1 MEMTIILG
9 IVQVAL
15 YIVLGGLVAW
25 FKTNGKLNKMVV
37 NSTPNVLDDVLAK
50 CESENL
56 LKKKEIKMKEKQKN
70 RFLIPKLAGAL
81 VVIIVCIGGLVLFRN
96 QNRVY
101 DSIINF
107 DVNPSIELKIDNDRE
122 VISAI
127 ALNDDG
133 MKVLDNMDLDDVS
146 LNVAVNAIIGSML
159 KNGYLTVS
167 ENSILVSVKNKDVD
181 KANALKEEISND
193 ISAIL
198 NASSINASILS
209 QAYDDDANAQNLAT
223 ENNISEGKARL
234 ISNIISSN
242 ITDSKGNLY
251 TFDTLKDLSIN
262 ELNLLVSSKNATVK
276 DTQKTGEA
284 SSSSYITRDSA
295 RDIAINAA
303 GVSLDNIRALE
314 VELDADDGRLVYEV
328 EFKSGDSE
336 YDYEIDAKS
345 GEIIKNHVEIDDDYQ
360 TSSGNNSSSNS
371 GNTSTNTP
379 STSRPNY
386 DDDDWD
392 DRYDDD
398 DDDWDDRYDD
408 DDDDDD
414 WDDRYDDDDH
424 DDDDWDD

>member
-1 MEMTIILG
+1 MQKKEI
-9 IVQVAL
+9 
-15 YIVLGGLVAW
+15 
-25 FKTNGKLNKMVV
+25 KRKLNKMVV

-81 VVIIVCIGGLVLFRN
+81 VVIVVCIGGLVLFRN

-209 QAYDDDANAQNLAT
+209 QAYDDDANAQNLAA

-295 RDIAINAA
+295 RDIAINTA

-328 EFKSGDSE
+328 EFKSGANE
-336 YDYEIDAKS
+336 YDYEIDARS

-386 DDDDWD
+386 DDDD
-392 DRYDDD
+392 
-398 DDDWDDRYDD
+398 DWDDRYDD

-414 WDDRYDDDDH
+414 RDDRYDDDDH

>member
-1 MEMTIILG
+1 MQKKEI
-9 IVQVAL
+9 
-15 YIVLGGLVAW
+15 
-25 FKTNGKLNKMVV
+25 KRKLNKMVV

-81 VVIIVCIGGLVLFRN
+81 VVIVVCIGGLVLFRN

-209 QAYDDDANAQNLAT
+209 QAYDDDANAQNLAA

-345 GEIIKNHVEIDDDYQ
+345 VEIIKNHVEIDDDYQ
-360 TSSGNNSSSNS
+360 ASGGNNSSSNS

-386 DDDDWD
+386 DDDD
-392 DRYDDD
+392 
-398 DDDWDDRYDD
+398 DWDDRYDD

-414 WDDRYDDDDH
+414 RDDRYDDDDH

>member
-1 MEMTIILG
+1 MQKKEI
-9 IVQVAL
+9 
-15 YIVLGGLVAW
+15 
-25 FKTNGKLNKMVV
+25 KRKLNKMVV

-50 CESENL
+50 CDSENL

-81 VVIIVCIGGLVLFRN
+81 VVIIVCIGGLLLFRN
-96 QNRVY
+96 QNRMY
-101 DSIINF
+101 DSEIYF
-107 DVNPSIELKIDNDRE
+107 DVNPSIELKIDKDRE
-122 VISAI
+122 VISAV

-133 MKVLDNMDLDDVS
+133 MKVLDNMNLKDADLT
-146 LNVAVNAIIGSML
+146 VAVNAIIGSML
-159 KNGYLTVS
+159 KNGYLTVT
-167 ENSILVSVKNKDVD
+167 ENSILVSVKNKDAS
-181 KANALKEEISND
+181 KAKALEEEISND

-251 TFDTLKDLSIN
+251 TFDALKDLSIN
-262 ELNLLVSSKNATVK
+262 ELNLLVSSKNVTVK
-276 DTQKTGEA
+276 DTQKNGEA

-336 YDYEIDAKS
+336 YDYEIEAKS
-345 GEIIKNHVEIDDDYQ
+345 GEIIKNHVEIDDDYYQ
-360 TSSGNNSSSNS
+360 TN
-371 GNTSTNTP
+371 GNTGVNTPSTNTP

-386 DDDDWD
+386 DDD
-392 DRYDDD
+392 
-398 DDDWDDRYDD
+398 RYDD

-414 WDDRYDDDDH
+414 WDDYDDDDD

>member
-1 MEMTIILG
+1 MQKKEI
-9 IVQVAL
+9 
-15 YIVLGGLVAW
+15 
-25 FKTNGKLNKMVV
+25 KRKLNKMVV

-81 VVIIVCIGGLVLFRN
+81 VVIVVCIGGLVLFRN

-328 EFKSGDSE
+328 EFKSGANE
-336 YDYEIDAKS
+336 YDYEIDARS

-386 DDDDWD
+386 DDDDDWD

-398 DDDWDDRYDD
+398 DDDDDWNDRYDD

>member
-1 MEMTIILG
+1 MQKKEI
-9 IVQVAL
+9 
-15 YIVLGGLVAW
+15 
-25 FKTNGKLNKMVV
+25 KRKLNKMVV

-70 RFLIPKLAGAL
+70 KFLIPKLAGAL
-81 VVIIVCIGGLVLFRN
+81 VVIVVCIGGLLLFRN
-96 QNRVY
+96 QNRMY
-101 DSIINF
+101 DSEIYF
-107 DVNPSIELKIDNDRE
+107 DVNPSIELKIDKDRE
-122 VISAI
+122 VISAV

-133 MKVLDNMDLDDVS
+133 MKVLDNMNLKDADLT
-146 LNVAVNAIIGSML
+146 VAVNAIIGSML
-159 KNGYLTVS
+159 KNGYLTVT
-167 ENSILVSVKNKDVD
+167 ENSILVSVKNKDAS
-181 KANALKEEISND
+181 KAKALEEEISND

-251 TFDTLKDLSIN
+251 TFDALKDLSIN
-262 ELNLLVSSKNATVK
+262 ELNLLVSSKNVTVK
-276 DTQKTGEA
+276 DTQKNGEA

-303 GVSLDNIRALE
+303 GVSLDNVRALE

-360 TSSGNNSSSNS
+360 ASSGNNASSNS
-371 GNTSTNTP
+371 GNASTNTP
-379 STSRPNY
+379 ATTRPNY
-386 DDDDWD
+386 DDDDDHD
-392 DRYDDD
+392 DYDDD
-398 DDDWDDRYDD
+398 DDRDDYD
-408 DDDDDD
+408 
-414 WDDRYDDDDH
+414 DDDDH
-424 DDDDWDD
+424 DDYDDDDDHDD

>member
-1 MEMTIILG
+1 MQKKEI
-9 IVQVAL
+9 
-15 YIVLGGLVAW
+15 
-25 FKTNGKLNKMVV
+25 KRKLNKMVV

-70 RFLIPKLAGAL
+70 KFLIPKLAGAL
-81 VVIIVCIGGLVLFRN
+81 VVIVVCIGGLLLFRN
-96 QNRVY
+96 QNRMY
-101 DSIINF
+101 DSEIYF
-107 DVNPSIELKIDNDRE
+107 DVNPSIELKIDKDRE
-122 VISAI
+122 VISAV

-133 MKVLDNMDLDDVS
+133 MKVLDNMNLKDADLT
-146 LNVAVNAIIGSML
+146 VAVNAIIGSML
-159 KNGYLTVS
+159 KNGYLTVT
-167 ENSILVSVKNKDVD
+167 ENSILVSVKNKDAS
-181 KANALKEEISND
+181 KAKALEEEISND

-209 QAYDDDANAQNLAT
+209 QAYDDDANAQNLAA

-251 TFDTLKDLSIN
+251 TFDALKDLSIN
-262 ELNLLVSSKNATVK
+262 ELNLLVSSKNVTVK
-276 DTQKTGEA
+276 DTQKNGEA

-303 GVSLDNIRALE
+303 GVSLDDIRALE

-328 EFKSGDSE
+328 EFKNGANE

-345 GEIIKNHVEIDDDYQ
+345 GEIIKNHVEIDDDYYQ
-360 TSSGNNSSSNS
+360 TN
-371 GNTSTNTP
+371 GNTGVNTPSTNTP

-386 DDDDWD
+386 DDDRYDDDGDDDWD
-392 DRYDDD
+392 DRYDD
-398 DDDWDDRYDD
+398 YDD

-414 WDDRYDDDDH
+414 WDD
-424 DDDDWDD
+424 

>member
-1 MEMTIILG
+1 MQKKEI
-9 IVQVAL
+9 
-15 YIVLGGLVAW
+15 
-25 FKTNGKLNKMVV
+25 KRKLNKMVV

-81 VVIIVCIGGLVLFRN
+81 VVIVVCIGGLVLFRN

-146 LNVAVNAIIGSML
+146 LNVAVNAIIGSIL

-181 KANALKEEISND
+181 KANVLKEEISND

-209 QAYDDDANAQNLAT
+209 QAYDDDANAQNLAA

-284 SSSSYITRDSA
+284 SSSSYITGDSA

-303 GVSLDNIRALE
+303 RVSLDNIRASE

-328 EFKSGDSE
+328 EFKSGANE
-336 YDYEIDAKS
+336 YDYEIDARS

-386 DDDDWD
+386 DDDD
-392 DRYDDD
+392 
-398 DDDWDDRYDD
+398 DWDDRYDD

-414 WDDRYDDDDH
+414 RDDRYDDDDH

>member
-1 MEMTIILG
+1 MQKKEI
-9 IVQVAL
+9 
-15 YIVLGGLVAW
+15 
-25 FKTNGKLNKMVV
+25 KRKLNKMVV

-70 RFLIPKLAGAL
+70 KFLIPKLAGAL
-81 VVIIVCIGGLVLFRN
+81 VVIVVCIGGLLLFRN
-96 QNRVY
+96 QNRMY
-101 DSIINF
+101 DSEIYF
-107 DVNPSIELKIDNDRE
+107 DVNPSIELKIDKDRE
-122 VISAI
+122 VISAV

-133 MKVLDNMDLDDVS
+133 MKVLDNMNLKDADLT
-146 LNVAVNAIIGSML
+146 VAVNAIIGSML
-159 KNGYLTVS
+159 KNGYLTVT
-167 ENSILVSVKNKDVD
+167 ENSILVSVKNKDAS
-181 KANALKEEISND
+181 KAKALEEEISND

-251 TFDTLKDLSIN
+251 TFDALKDLSIN
-262 ELNLLVSSKNATVK
+262 ELNLLVSSKNVTVK
-276 DTQKTGEA
+276 DTQKNGEA

-303 GVSLDNIRALE
+303 GVSLDDIRALE

-328 EFKSGDSE
+328 EFKSGDSD

-360 TSSGNNSSSNS
+360 ASSGNNASSNS

-379 STSRPNY
+379 ATSRPNY
-386 DDDDWD
+386 DDDDD
-392 DRYDDD
+392 DHDDYDD
-398 DDDWDDRYDD
+398 DDDWDDYDDD

-414 WDDRYDDDDH
+414 WDD
-424 DDDDWDD
+424 

>member
-1 MEMTIILG
+1 MQKKEI
-9 IVQVAL
+9 
-15 YIVLGGLVAW
+15 
-25 FKTNGKLNKMVV
+25 KRKLNKMVV

-56 LKKKEIKMKEKQKN
+56 LKKKEIKMMEKQKN
-70 RFLIPKLAGAL
+70 KFLIPKLAGAL
-81 VVIIVCIGGLVLFRN
+81 VVIVVCIGGLLLFRN
-96 QNRVY
+96 QNRMY
-101 DSIINF
+101 DSEIYF
-107 DVNPSIELKIDNDRE
+107 DVNPSIELKIDKDRE
-122 VISAI
+122 VISAV

-133 MKVLDNMDLDDVS
+133 MKVLDNMNLKDADLT
-146 LNVAVNAIIGSML
+146 VAVNAIIGSML
-159 KNGYLTVS
+159 KNGYLTVT
-167 ENSILVSVKNKDVD
+167 ENSILVSVKNKDAS
-181 KANALKEEISND
+181 KAKALEEEISND

-209 QAYDDDANAQNLAT
+209 QAYDDDANAQNLAA

-251 TFDTLKDLSIN
+251 TFDALKDLSIN
-262 ELNLLVSSKNATVK
+262 ELNLLVSSKNVTVK
-276 DTQKTGEA
+276 DTQKNGEA

-303 GVSLDNIRALE
+303 GVSLDDIRALE

-345 GEIIKNHVEIDDDYQ
+345 GEIIKNHVEIDDDYYQ
-360 TSSGNNSSSNS
+360 TN
-371 GNTSTNTP
+371 GNTGVNTPSNTP

-386 DDDDWD
+386 D
-392 DRYDDD
+392 
-398 DDDWDDRYDD
+398 DDRYDD

-414 WDDRYDDDDH
+414 WDDYDDDDD

>member
-1 MEMTIILG
+1 MQKKEI
-9 IVQVAL
+9 
-15 YIVLGGLVAW
+15 
-25 FKTNGKLNKMVV
+25 KRKLNKMVV

-70 RFLIPKLAGAL
+70 KFLIPKLAGAL
-81 VVIIVCIGGLVLFRN
+81 VVIVVCIGGLLLFRN
-96 QNRVY
+96 QNRMY
-101 DSIINF
+101 DSEIYF
-107 DVNPSIELKIDNDRE
+107 DVNPSIELKIDKDRE
-122 VISAI
+122 VISAV

-133 MKVLDNMDLDDVS
+133 MKVLDNMNLKDADLT
-146 LNVAVNAIIGSML
+146 VAVNAIIGSML
-159 KNGYLTVS
+159 KNGYLTVT
-167 ENSILVSVKNKDVD
+167 ENSILVSVKNKDAS
-181 KANALKEEISND
+181 KAKALEEEISND

-209 QAYDDDANAQNLAT
+209 QAYDDDANAQNLAA

-262 ELNLLVSSKNATVK
+262 ELNLLISSKNAAVK

-284 SSSSYITRDSA
+284 SIGSYIGKDSA

-336 YDYEIDAKS
+336 YDYEIEAKS

-360 TSSGNNSSSNS
+360 ASSGNNSSSNS

-386 DDDDWD
+386 DDDDDWD
-392 DRYDDD
+392 DRYDDDDD